1 VPTLISGQLNKQIGF
16 DLISERT
23 DKVHRHHVLE
33 KMAVD
38 SNAELVRVA
47 VDLEIPSIGSV
58 R

>member
-1 VPTLISGQLNKQIGF
+1 LISGQLNKQIGF

-23 DKVHRHHVLE
+23 VKVHRQHVLE

-38 SNAELVRVA
+38 SIAELVRVA
-47 VDLEIPSIGSV
+47 ADLEIPSIGSV